1 MSSKR
6 ENRESRRAGYTLLEL
21 AIGLGIGA
29 FVLAALSTY
38 AFFVMNFFRTVNAE
52 TLMPV
57 AAREIRDHLYF
68 SLDDK
73 NGLPVGRGLLA
84 YTREQ
89 VEAFRLSG
97 SDKGTDDDTLRAQPK
112 TLRRVHLPIEAEFT
126 TGWQGLSTNVQR
138 VAVLQTLKFRAEG
151 VMHGGVTNRV
161 EFPYYI
167 TPFGAAT
174 EPAVVNSFDNSG
186 TLVNQVPGRGA
197 TL

>member
-1 MSSKR
+1 M
-6 ENRESRRAGYTLLEL
+6 NRRRVNCASRRAGYTLLEL
-21 AIGLGIGA
+21 AIGLGIAA
-29 FVLAALSTY
+29 FVLTALSTY
-38 AFFVMNFFRTVNAE
+38 AFFVLNFFRTVNAE

-73 NGLPVGRGLLA
+73 NGNPLGCGLLA

-89 VEAFRLSG
+89 VETYRLSG
-97 SDKGTDDDTLRAQPK
+97 SDEGMDDEALRAQPQ
-112 TLRRVHLPIEAEFT
+112 TLRRVHLPVEASFT

-138 VAVLQTLKFRAEG
+138 VAVLQTLRFRAEG

-167 TPFGAAT
+167 TPVGAAT
-174 EPAVVNSFDNSG
+174 EPAVVDSFDNSG
-186 TLVNQVPGRGA
+186 TLVNQLPGRGA